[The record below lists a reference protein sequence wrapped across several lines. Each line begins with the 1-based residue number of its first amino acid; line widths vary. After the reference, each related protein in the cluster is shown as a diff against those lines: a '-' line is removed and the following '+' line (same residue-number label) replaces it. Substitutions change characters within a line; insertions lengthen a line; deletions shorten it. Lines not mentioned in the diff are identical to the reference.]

1 MVGDDDGKST
11 SSSAADLI
19 VVNRRE
25 RARIF
30 ARMFSVSEGGG
41 RPPNRG
47 VNIVVT
53 IRHTEI
59 SCSRL
64 QKALFLLGTYYNIFL
79 LVEGSGVAAAS
90 GKDVEVKEFVKK
102 MRSELLN
109 QGIGGSAADSGEY
122 KLNSEIIPP
131 HRIAFSSTA
140 KGRVAFVRQ
149 LHGTELVVDFDEN
162 VTKEL
167 ERFGF
172 RVLVYPKGGETSSAL
187 GSFLIP

>member
-1 MVGDDDGKST
+1 MVGDDDEKLT
-11 SSSAADLI
+11 PSSAADLI

-30 ARMFSVSEGGG
+30 ARMFSVSGGGG

-59 SCSRL
+59 SCSKL
-64 QKALFLLGTYYNIFL
+64 QKALFLLGTYYNLFL

-90 GKDVEVKEFVKK
+90 GKDVEVRDFVKK
-102 MRSELLN
+102 MRYELLN
-109 QGIGGSAADSGEY
+109 QGIGGSAADSEY

-172 RVLVYPKGGETSSAL
+172 RVLVYPKGGETSSGL